1 MESQFFEFISG
12 LVERGVI
19 TDTGLILFLILMISG
34 LSYYVVKP
42 IYYKVLSIPTVD
54 DVKEIIINTAK
65 SEEFNIEEIEKE
77 INSKLDK
84 LIEVLDEVEDL
95 EKGSYREIKELKR
108 DIEQIKQIL
117 NQFQGHLMYGR
128 NSDFGNRELR

>member
-19 TDTGLILFLILMISG
+19 TDTGLILFLILIISG

-65 SEEFNIEEIEKE
+65 SEELNIEEIEKE